1 MKQSLQLRM
10 SQQLNLTPQL
20 AQSIKLLQLS
30 TLDFQQEIEHY
41 LAENPLLEREDGGSQ
56 DDAPSSESKDAEV
69 ATSEPEREQ
78 ERDGES
84 DDAGELRWDEVRSGS
99 GRNDDDDSDPALNV
113 AQSQSL
119 REYLLSQAG
128 LLPLAMRERALLELL
143 IDALDD
149 DGLLTQTL
157 DEVLSQLS
165 EEIRIPL
172 EIDEDDLAI
181 ALAYLQQLEP
191 LGVGARDL
199 SECLSLQLRQL
210 PASDT
215 RELALQIVRDHL
227 DLLATRDYTRI
238 KRQLQCND
246 ESLREA
252 QLLITGLNPRPG
264 ADWSADSPR
273 YVMPDVIVDLF
284 RGHWRVRLNGAAM
297 PKLKVNEMYARILQ
311 QEAGPGMAA
320 QLQEARWLLKSV
332 EQRGQT
338 ILRVAQA
345 IVERQRAFFEHGEE
359 AMRPLVLRDIAEQLE
374 LHEST
379 VSRVTTQK
387 YMLTPRGLLE
397 FKYFFGSHV
406 DTEAGGECSAT
417 AIKALIKKLVLQE
430 DKKKPLSD
438 STIGEELARQGIVIA
453 RRTVAKYREALL
465 IPPVNQR
472 KSL

>member
-1 MKQSLQLRM
+1 MKQSLQLRI

-30 TLDFQQEIEHY
+30 TMDFQQEIERF
-41 LAENPLLEREDGGSQ
+41 LLENPLLEREEGSEG
-56 DDAPSSESKDAEV
+56 DSGPGESSATESAPAEAERERESESE
-69 ATSEPEREQ
+69 SET
-78 ERDGES
+78 
-84 DDAGELRWDEVRSGS
+84 GELRWEEVRGGN
-99 GRNDDDDSDPALNV
+99 GRSDDDESDPALNV
-113 AQSQSL
+113 AQNLTL

-128 LLPLAMRERALLELL
+128 LLPLAPRERAMLELL

-149 DGLLTQTL
+149 DGLLTQSL
-157 DEVLSQLS
+157 DEILAQLP
-165 EEIRIPL
+165 EDLREQM
-172 EIDEDDLAI
+172 EIDEDDLTI

-199 SECLSLQLRQL
+199 SESLTLQLLQHPECAAR
-210 PASDT
+210 
-215 RELALQIVRDHL
+215 RLALEIVRGHL

-238 KRQLQCND
+238 KRQLQCDD
-246 ESLREA
+246 ECLREA
-252 QLLITGLNPRPG
+252 QSLITGLNPRPG

-273 YVMPDVIVDLF
+273 YVIPDVIVDF
-284 RGHWRVRLNGAAM
+284 HRGAWRVRLNESAM

-311 QEAGPGMAA
+311 QEVGAGLST

-338 ILRVAQA
+338 ILRVGQA
-345 IVERQRAFFEHGEE
+345 IVERQKAFFEHGEE
-359 AMRPLVLRDIAEQLE
+359 AMRPLVLRDIAEQLG

-387 YMLTPRGLLE
+387 FMLSPRGLLE

-406 DTEAGGECSAT
+406 DTDAGGECSAT
-417 AIKALIKKLVLQE
+417 AIKALIRKMVQLENKS
-430 DKKKPLSD
+430 KPFSD
-438 STIGEELARQGIVIA
+438 GAIGEELARQGIVIA
-453 RRTVAKYREALL
+453 RRTVAKYREALM

>member
-1 MKQSLQLRM
+1 MKQSLQLRIA
-10 SQQLNLTPQL
+10 QQLNLTPQL

-30 TLDFQQEIEHY
+30 TLDFQQEIERF
-41 LAENPLLEREDGGSQ
+41 LLENPLLEREEGSDGESGPAES
-56 DDAPSSESKDAEV
+56 APAETERESSSES
-69 ATSEPEREQ
+69 EPET
-78 ERDGES
+78 
-84 DDAGELRWDEVRSGS
+84 GELRWDEVRSGS
-99 GRNDDDDSDPALNV
+99 GRGDDDESDPALNV
-113 AQSQSL
+113 AQSLTL
-119 REYLLSQAG
+119 REYLISQAG
-128 LLPLAMRERALLELL
+128 LLPLAPRERAMLELL

-149 DGLLTQTL
+149 DGLLTQSL
-157 DEVLSQLS
+157 DEILAQLPQ
-165 EEIRIPL
+165 ELREQL
-172 EIDEDDLAI
+172 EIDEDDLTI

-199 SECLSLQLRQL
+199 AESLKLQLLQQAES
-210 PASDT
+210 PA
-215 RELALQIVRDHL
+215 RRLALDIVRDHL

-238 KRQLQCND
+238 KRQLQCDD
-246 ESLREA
+246 ECLRGA
-252 QLLITGLNPRPG
+252 QALITGLNPRPG

-273 YVMPDVIVDLF
+273 YVVPDVIVDF
-284 RGHWRVRLNGAAM
+284 YRGAWRVRLNNAAM

-311 QEAGPGMAA
+311 QEAGTGLAT

-338 ILRVAQA
+338 ILRVGQA

-359 AMRPLVLRDIAEQLE
+359 AMRPLVLRDIAEQLG

-387 YMLTPRGLLE
+387 FMLSPRGLLE

-406 DTEAGGECSAT
+406 DTDAGGECSAT
-417 AIKALIKKLVLQE
+417 AIKALIRKLVQNE
-430 DKKKPLSD
+430 NKSKPFSD
-438 STIGEELARQGIVIA
+438 GAIGEELARQGIVIA
-453 RRTVAKYREALL
+453 RRTVAKYREALM

>member
-30 TLDFQQEIEHY
+30 TLDFQQEIENY
-41 LAENPLLEREDGGSQ
+41 LAENPLLEREENTEGEADIPPAETST
-56 DDAPSSESKDAEV
+56 AES
-69 ATSEPEREQ
+69 EREA
-78 ERDGES
+78 EREREGDMET
-84 DDAGELRWDEVRSGS
+84 DDLRWDDVRGNGSGS
-99 GRNDDDDSDPALNV
+99 GDDENDPALNV
-113 AQSQSL
+113 AQSLSL
-119 REYLLSQAG
+119 REHLIAQAG
-128 LLPLAMRERALLELL
+128 LLPLAQRERAMLELL

-149 DGLLTQTL
+149 DGLLTQPL
-157 DEVLSQLS
+157 
-165 EEIRIPL
+165 EEILEQIPVELRESL

-199 SECLSLQLRQL
+199 SESLRLQLAQL
-210 PASDT
+210 PECPA
-215 RELALQIVRDHL
+215 RGLAIEIVRDHL
-227 DLLATRDYTRI
+227 DLLAIRDYTKI
-238 KRQLQCND
+238 KRQLQCSD

-252 QLLITGLNPRPG
+252 QQLITGLNPRPG
-264 ADWSADSPR
+264 ANWSAESPR
-273 YVMPDVIVDLF
+273 FVVPDVVVDF
-284 RGHWRVRLNGAAM
+284 HRGAWRVRLNQSAM
-297 PKLKVNEMYARILQ
+297 PKLKVNEMYAKILQ
-311 QEAGPGMAA
+311 QDAGAGMST

-387 YMLTPRGLLE
+387 YMLSPNGLLE

-406 DTEAGGECSAT
+406 ETDAGGECSAT
-417 AIKALIKKLVLQE
+417 AIKALMKKLIQNE
-430 DKKKPLSD
+430 DKQKPLSD
-438 STIGEELARQGIVIA
+438 SAIGEELAKQGIVIA
-453 RRTVAKYREALL
+453 RRTVAKYREALM
-465 IPPVNQR
+465 IAPVNQR

>member
-30 TLDFQQEIEHY
+30 TLDFQQEIERY
-41 LAENPLLEREDGGSQ
+41 LAENPLLERDDGGQ
-56 DDAPSSESKDAEV
+56 GGEAEDAAPVESSPAES
-69 ATSEPEREQ
+69 EREA
-78 ERDGES
+78 DGEG
-84 DDAGELRWDEVRSGS
+84 GELLWDEVRGGGS
-99 GRNDDDDSDPALNV
+99 RDDDENDPALNI

-119 REYLLSQAG
+119 RDFLLSQAG
-128 LLPLAMRERALLELL
+128 LLPLAARERAMLELL

-149 DGLLTQTL
+149 DGLLTQSL
-157 DEVLSQLS
+157 DEILAQLPQDLRD
-165 EEIRIPL
+165 EL
-172 EIDEDDLAI
+172 EIDEDDLSI
-181 ALAYLQQLEP
+181 ALAYLQQMEP
-191 LGVGARDL
+191 AGVGARSL
-199 SECLSLQLRQL
+199 PESLCLQLAQL
-210 PASDT
+210 PEGPVRT
-215 RELALQIVRDHL
+215 LAEKIVCDHL
-227 DLLATRDYTRI
+227 DLLAGRDYTKI
-238 KRQLQCND
+238 KRQLHCDDDGLRDAQ
-246 ESLREA
+246 SL
-252 QLLITGLNPRPG
+252 ISGLNPRPG
-264 ADWSADSPR
+264 AEWSLDSTR
-273 YVMPDVIVDLF
+273 YVVPDVIVDCH
-284 RGHWRVRLNGAAM
+284 RGKWRVRLNGAAM
-297 PKLKVNEMYARILQ
+297 PRLKVNEMYARILQ
-311 QEAGPGMAA
+311 QETGAGLAT

-359 AMRPLVLRDIAEQLE
+359 AMRPLVLRDIAEQLD

-387 YMLTPRGLLE
+387 YMHSPRGLLE

-406 DTEAGGECSAT
+406 ETEAGGECSAI
-417 AIKALIKKLVLQE
+417 AIKAQIRKLVQQE

-438 STIGEELARQGIVIA
+438 SAIGEELARQGIVIA
-453 RRTVAKYREALL
+453 RRTVAKYREALQ

>member
-1 MKQSLQLRM
+1 MKQSLQLRI

-30 TLDFQQEIEHY
+30 TPDFQQEIERF
-41 LAENPLLEREDGGSQ
+41 LAENPLLEREDSQ
-56 DDAPSSESKDAEV
+56 GDGEHEPASSETPAAE
-69 ATSEPEREQ
+69 AEREAP
-78 ERDGES
+78 ES
-84 DDAGELRWDEVRSGS
+84 ESGELRWDDVRGGS
-99 GRNDDDDSDPALNV
+99 GRSDDDENDPALNV
-113 AQSQSL
+113 AQNQSL
-119 REYLLSQAG
+119 REYLIEQAG
-128 LLPLAMRERALLELL
+128 LLPLAPRERALLELI

-149 DGLLTQTL
+149 DGLLTQPL
-157 DEVLSQLS
+157 EDILFQLP
-165 EEIRIPL
+165 EDVRNAL

-191 LGVGARDL
+191 IGVGARDL
-199 SECLSLQLRQL
+199 PECLRLQLMQQPESL
-210 PASDT
+210 AKQ
-215 RELALQIVRDHL
+215 LALSIVRDHL
-227 DLLATRDYTRI
+227 DLLAARDYTRI
-238 KRQLQCND
+238 KRQLQCSD
-246 ESLREA
+246 ECLREA
-252 QLLITGLNPRPG
+252 QALITGLNPRPG
-264 ADWSADSPR
+264 ADWTADSPR
-273 YVMPDVIVDLF
+273 YVVPDVIVDF
-284 RGHWRVRLNGAAM
+284 YRGQWRVRLNDAAM

-311 QEAGPGMAA
+311 QETGAGLAT

-345 IVERQRAFFEHGEE
+345 IVERQRAFFEHGDE
-359 AMRPLVLRDIAEQLE
+359 AMRPLVLRDIAEQLG

-387 YMLTPRGLLE
+387 FMLSPRGLLE

-406 DTEAGGECSAT
+406 DTETGGECSAT
-417 AIKALIKKLVLQE
+417 AIKALIKKLVQNE
-430 DKKKPLSD
+430 NKSKPLSD
-438 STIGEELARQGIVIA
+438 GAIGEELARQGIVIA

>member
-30 TLDFQQEIEHY
+30 TLDFQQEIERY
-41 LAENPLLEREDGGSQ
+41 LADNPLLEREEGGGDGDSP
-56 DDAPSSESKDAEV
+56 APAETASTESERERE
-69 ATSEPEREQ
+69 TEREQ
-78 ERDGES
+78 DAS
-84 DDAGELRWDEVRSGS
+84 DEAGELRWDEVRGGL
-99 GRNDDDDSDPALNV
+99 GRDDDENDPALNV
-113 AQSQSL
+113 AQSLSL
-119 REYLLSQAG
+119 REHLIAQAG
-128 LLPLAMRERALLELL
+128 VLPLALRERAMLELL

-149 DGLLTQTL
+149 DGLLTQSL
-157 DEVLSQLS
+157 DEILAQLP
-165 EEIRIPL
+165 EEIRTGL
-172 EIDEDDLAI
+172 EIDEDDLSI

-199 SECLSLQLRQL
+199 SESLRLQLAQEPES
-210 PASDT
+210 PA
-215 RELALQIVRDHL
+215 RRLALEIVRDHL
-227 DLLATRDYTRI
+227 DLLASRDYTRI
-238 KRQLQCND
+238 KRQLQCD
-246 ESLREA
+246 DDSLREA
-252 QLLITGLNPRPG
+252 QTLITGLNPRPG
-264 ADWSADSPR
+264 ANWSADSPR
-273 YVMPDVIVDLF
+273 YVVPDVIVDF
-284 RGHWRVRLNGAAM
+284 YRGTWRVRLNNAAM

-311 QEAGPGMAA
+311 QETGAGMAA

-387 YMLTPRGLLE
+387 FMLSPRGLLE

-417 AIKALIKKLVLQE
+417 AIKALIKKLVLNE

-438 STIGEELARQGIVIA
+438 SAMGEELARQGIVIA

>member
-1 MKQSLQLRM
+1 MKQSLQLRIA
-10 SQQLNLTPQL
+10 QQLNLTPQL

-30 TLDFQQEIEHY
+30 TLDFQQEIERF
-41 LAENPLLEREDGGSQ
+41 LLENPLLEREEGGDG
-56 DDAPSSESKDAEV
+56 DAGPTESAPAETERESSSES
-69 ATSEPEREQ
+69 EPETG
-78 ERDGES
+78 D
-84 DDAGELRWDEVRSGS
+84 LRWDEVRGGS
-99 GRNDDDDSDPALNV
+99 GRGDDDESDPALNV
-113 AQSQSL
+113 AQSLTL
-119 REYLLSQAG
+119 REYLISQAG
-128 LLPLAMRERALLELL
+128 LLPLAPRERAMLELL

-149 DGLLTQTL
+149 DGLLTQSL
-157 DEVLSQLS
+157 DEILAQLPQDLR
-165 EEIRIPL
+165 EQL
-172 EIDEDDLAI
+172 EIDEDDLTI

-199 SECLSLQLRQL
+199 SESLRLQLLQQPESVAR
-210 PASDT
+210 
-215 RELALQIVRDHL
+215 RLALDIVRDHL

-238 KRQLQCND
+238 KRQLQCDD
-246 ESLREA
+246 ECLREA
-252 QLLITGLNPRPG
+252 QTLITGLNPRPG

-273 YVMPDVIVDLF
+273 YVVPDVIVDF
-284 RGHWRVRLNGAAM
+284 YRGAWRVRLNDAAM

-311 QEAGPGMAA
+311 QETGAGLAT

-338 ILRVAQA
+338 ILRVGQA

-359 AMRPLVLRDIAEQLE
+359 AMRPLVLRDIAEQLG

-387 YMLTPRGLLE
+387 FMLSPRGLLE

-406 DTEAGGECSAT
+406 DTDAGGECSAT
-417 AIKALIKKLVLQE
+417 AIKALIRKLVQNE
-430 DKKKPLSD
+430 NKNKPLSD
-438 STIGEELARQGIVIA
+438 GAIGEELARQGIVIA
-453 RRTVAKYREALL
+453 RRTVAKYREALM

>member
-1 MKQSLQLRM
+1 MKQSLQLRIA
-10 SQQLNLTPQL
+10 QQLNLTPQL

-30 TLDFQQEIEHY
+30 TLDFQQEIERF
-41 LAENPLLEREDGGSQ
+41 LSENPLLEREEGQSDGDHEPASE
-56 DDAPSSESKDAEV
+56 APATEAERES
-69 ATSEPEREQ
+69 SEPET
-78 ERDGES
+78 
-84 DDAGELRWDEVRSGS
+84 GELRWDDVRGGS
-99 GRNDDDDSDPALNV
+99 GRGDDDETDPALNV
-113 AQSQSL
+113 AQSLSL
-119 REYLLSQAG
+119 RDHLIAQAG
-128 LLPLAMRERALLELL
+128 LLPLAARERALLELL

-149 DGLLTQTL
+149 DGLLTQAL
-157 DEVLSQLS
+157 
-165 EEIRIPL
+165 EEILAQLPEDVRESL

-191 LGVGARDL
+191 VGVGARDL
-199 SECLSLQLRQL
+199 PECLQLQLIQL
-210 PASDT
+210 PDNAI
-215 RELALQIVRDHL
+215 RNLAIDIVRDHL
-227 DLLATRDYTRI
+227 DLLAARDYTRI
-238 KRQLQCND
+238 KRQLQCDD

-252 QLLITGLNPRPG
+252 QAVITGLNPRPG

-273 YVMPDVIVDLF
+273 YVVPDVIVDF
-284 RGHWRVRLNGAAM
+284 HRGAWRVRLNGAAM

-311 QEAGPGMAA
+311 QESGAGMAT

-359 AMRPLVLRDIAEQLE
+359 AMRPLVLRDIAEQLD

-387 YMLTPRGLLE
+387 FMLSPRGLLE

-406 DTEAGGECSAT
+406 ETDAGGECSAT
-417 AIKALIKKLVLQE
+417 AIKALIKKLIQNE
-430 DKKKPLSD
+430 NKNKPLSD
-438 STIGEELARQGIVIA
+438 GAIGEELAKQGIVIA